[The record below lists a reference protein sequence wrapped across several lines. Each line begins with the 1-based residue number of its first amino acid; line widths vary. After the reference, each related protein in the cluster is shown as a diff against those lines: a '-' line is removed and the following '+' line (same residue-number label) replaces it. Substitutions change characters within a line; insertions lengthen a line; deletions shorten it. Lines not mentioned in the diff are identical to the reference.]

1 MMQWNTHRIRSEL
14 CRRSPDAPGRNL
26 LLSTKRYSAAGL
38 RLEVS
43 IVFKVWAGARFCDWT
58 SLDVFPPLR
67 PAFSSSCLG
76 HPVVQVAHA
85 TPLDDGGESASSLL
99 ETEVRAFG
107 HP

>member
-1 MMQWNTHRIRSEL
+1 M
-14 CRRSPDAPGRNL
+14 
-26 LLSTKRYSAAGL
+26 

-43 IVFKVWAGARFCDWT
+43 IVFKVWAGARFATAWT

-85 TPLDDGGESASSLL
+85 TPLG
-99 ETEVRAFG
+99 
-107 HP
+107 P